1 MSELSFLRHDEKL
14 GPTNRVIAAVAEL
27 AAQGTGGVAI
37 EMPGKVYLVGAG
49 PGDPELL
56 TRRAWRVLQSADVV
70 LHDDLVSEEIL
81 RVLPRAAQ
89 VVNVGKRCGAKG
101 ISQDEINQR
110 MVSVARTGKIVAR
123 LKNGDPLLFGRAGEE
138 MEALRQAGIEFEVIP
153 GVTAALGAAAAARIS
168 LTDRRHASRVVFVT
182 AHRASGTGL
191 TNERQV
197 AEDTTYV
204 IYMPGTRYSELAAE
218 LQAAGIGAEIPCVV
232 ISRAT
237 TKDETVYRTTVGK
250 LPQSPEAVAPS
261 LLIVGSVAG
270 PLAVEEAREEE
281 LSGEFRSEILSLAMQ
296 HPVHDSYGRGD
307 FE

>member
-1 MSELSFLRHDEKL
+1 MSERSFICQDEKL
-14 GPTNRVIAAVAEL
+14 RPTNRVIAAVAEL
-27 AAQGTGGVAI
+27 AAQGARGVAI

-56 TRRAWRVLQSADVV
+56 TRKAWSVLQSADVV

-101 ISQDEINQR
+101 ISQFEINER
-110 MVSVARTGKIVAR
+110 MVSLARSGKIVAR

-138 MEALRQAGIEFEVIP
+138 MEALREAGIEFEVIP
-153 GVTAALGAAAAARIS
+153 GVTAALGGAAAAQVS

-197 AEDTTYV
+197 ADDTTYV
-204 IYMPGTRYSELAAE
+204 IYMPGTRYSELADE

-237 TKDETVYRTTVGK
+237 TKDETIFRTTVGK
-250 LPQSPEAVAPS
+250 LPQSPGAAAPS
-261 LLIVGSVAG
+261 LLIVGSVVGMPAG
-270 PLAVEEAREEE
+270 EETREEV
-281 LSGEFRSEILSLAMQ
+281 LSGEFRSEILSLAMR
-296 HPVHDSYGRGD
+296 HPFHDSYRRGD